1 MSSQGIFA
9 VGRAR
14 VHNRGRKDPVRSA
27 SSLAAAARRPGPARR
42 SRTTAE
48 ATPAATPTLTSL
60 TIPNSSMSRR
70 RLAGTSGEPTAAE
83 AGPAHASPESGL
95 RAVDPMDI
103 WLQAVSGPLGRTAP
117 LSRASG
123 GGAGRHAA
131 PASAAGPALPAART
145 SPGSGVGQPQWTA
158 PVHQPEAKPAVAGR
172 EAPIRGPVAPPHT
185 LRRVVDPAGGHRPP
199 HRSATKSPPTSP
211 EPKRRRSRTK
221 KSSTAGRSRSST
233 SGPAK
238 RSTRKRILGWT
249 LLGAGAVILL
259 GTAWVGWRT
268 YQAYDHLQAASQN
281 VTELQEELRDITTSD
296 PTATAGTV
304 GDLQAEASSARSAVD
319 DPLFQA
325 ATGLP
330 FVGPNLD
337 AIREVTLTVDSLATD
352 VMPSLVEIANT
363 LQPSELAPKDGAIDL
378 APIERISP
386 LLQSADVAV
395 NEAIVT
401 LGTIDRSQL
410 VQPIGDAVGTLS
422 DKLDAAAHVTGP
434 GARTARLLPP
444 MLGANGTRQYLVVF
458 QNPAELRATGGIFGS
473 YALVTADNGKITIV
487 DQGASSRTL
496 GFFEPPV
503 AELPPNE
510 LSLYGTQM
518 AQYPMD
524 VNFTPDY
531 PTAAELFAEM
541 YRVRTS
547 TTVDGV
553 LAVDPV
559 ALSYTLEG
567 APGVDIGGGQT
578 LTSDNLVSTL
588 LSTAYQQFA
597 DVEDQDER
605 DAYLD
610 NATSTVFSNV
620 MSGKGDPRAIIDGL
634 RKAADERRVLVFSSH
649 ADEQADIAKTGLAG
663 SLDTQ
668 AERPSIGV
676 FLNDGTGAKMDYYL
690 RNEVHVTDGG
700 CRADGRREMQV
711 RVVVNYDAP
720 SEGLPDYVS
729 GAREPGQPYLLRT
742 NVLAFAPV
750 GGGVVEATRD
760 GAALPIGRG
769 QDHDRE
775 VGTATIELLPGDST
789 ELTFTVVG
797 PAGSV
802 GGPGDVPPSLILTPG
817 VNPWVTS
824 VEDFQGC
831 TPSVG

>member
-1 MSSQGIFA
+1 M
-9 VGRAR
+9 
-14 VHNRGRKDPVRSA
+14 
-27 SSLAAAARRPGPARR
+27 
-42 SRTTAE
+42 
-48 ATPAATPTLTSL
+48 
-60 TIPNSSMSRR
+60 
-70 RLAGTSGEPTAAE
+70 
-83 AGPAHASPESGL
+83 
-95 RAVDPMDI
+95 
-103 WLQAVSGPLGRTAP
+103 
-117 LSRASG
+117 
-123 GGAGRHAA
+123 
-131 PASAAGPALPAART
+131 
-145 SPGSGVGQPQWTA
+145 
-158 PVHQPEAKPAVAGR
+158 
-172 EAPIRGPVAPPHT
+172 
-185 LRRVVDPAGGHRPP
+185 
-199 HRSATKSPPTSP
+199 
-211 EPKRRRSRTK
+211 
-221 KSSTAGRSRSST
+221 
-233 SGPAK
+233 
-238 RSTRKRILGWT
+238 
-249 LLGAGAVILL
+249 
-259 GTAWVGWRT
+259 GWRT

-319 DPLFQA
+319 DPLFRA

-401 LGTIDRSQL
+401 LGAIDRSQL

-422 DKLDAAAHVTGP
+422 DKLDAAADVTGP

-553 LAVDPV
+553 LALDPV

-588 LSTAYQQFA
+588 LSTAYQQF
-597 DVEDQDER
+597 
-605 DAYLD
+605 
-610 NATSTVFSNV
+610 
-620 MSGKGDPRAIIDGL
+620 
-634 RKAADERRVLVFSSH
+634 
-649 ADEQADIAKTGLAG
+649 
-663 SLDTQ
+663 
-668 AERPSIGV
+668 
-676 FLNDGTGAKMDYYL
+676 
-690 RNEVHVTDGG
+690 
-700 CRADGRREMQV
+700 DGRRGPGRAR
-711 RVVVNYDAP
+711 RV
-720 SEGLPDYVS
+720 
-729 GAREPGQPYLLRT
+729 PGQCHQHRFLQRH
-742 NVLAFAPV
+742 V
-750 GGGVVEATRD
+750 RQ
-760 GAALPIGRG
+760 R
-769 QDHDRE
+769 
-775 VGTATIELLPGDST
+775 
-789 ELTFTVVG
+789 
-797 PAGSV
+797 
-802 GGPGDVPPSLILTPG
+802 
-817 VNPWVTS
+817 
-824 VEDFQGC
+824 
-831 TPSVG
+831 